1 MMMMANTNTDTDPEL
16 DKENNKRSQQQ
27 TMLGTTIGQR
37 FVIPQLKIPQ
47 LNLGHQPNT
56 AEALAAQEA
65 QHRAADAHNELL
77 LNEIKRRREQQKA
90 ASSSVGDQLPTL
102 GGFTIPKLRTASGE
116 ALEEPQLNIPLLN
129 KLRSQNNSLTEVT
142 QVEQGVKKLKIAT
155 ETLPQEPQ
163 LNIPLLNKLHSQNN
177 SLTEVTQVEQGVKKL
192 KIATE
197 TVPLIDLT
205 TAVIAMPKDAPP
217 REAATKVSNRKATLV
232 TEHFDI
238 PFIGCD
244 GLRSRLNAGLL
255 SKTQLKTQTDI
266 ESQPIVEIE
275 EKSSIIGKFMDRS
288 VGYPQPRK
296 PQLKY
301 AASQLELQH
310 LKMCQRQDYGSNL
323 KRFLFD
329 TPSPD
334 ERIKEALQKSWRISR
349 T

>member
-129 KLRSQNNSLTEVT
+129 KLR
-142 QVEQGVKKLKIAT
+142 
-155 ETLPQEPQ
+155 
-163 LNIPLLNKLHSQNN
+163 SQNN